1 VSFSPELAAIYG
13 RIGAHTAHAKH
24 GGEKMTAKAR
34 ESFLARF
41 EREVDP
47 DGTLP
52 AAERTRRAEHAKSA
66 YFSRLAL
73 ARAKAGSTAA
83 S

>member
-1 VSFSPELAAIYG
+1 MSFSPELAAIYG

-24 GGEKMTAKAR
+24 SGEKMTAKAR
-34 ESFLARF
+34 ESFMARF

-47 DGTLP
+47 EGVLP
-52 AAERTRRAEHAKSA
+52 AAERARRAQHAKSA

-73 ARAKAGSTAA
+73 MRAKSRCTTAT
-83 S
+83 